1 MNLTLFLGAG
11 FSAAFGHPVM
21 DTFLGFADSC
31 QRLSDEDRSFLGKLV
46 LEARRA
52 NSFLESSPT
61 NIEDILSFSQM
72 AERLH
77 LIENGEDRKGHLLE
91 IVQKIYTTAPPA
103 SEYWKRYNVL
113 SKLIGKE
120 PGRFNGKLSF
130 ITTNYDLNIESAC
143 IAFGAQVNPGFKFHR
158 VSKGN
163 VRIINNFY
171 NSGSIPL
178 YKLHGS
184 VNWYPTNDESDLV
197 VDDKVVA
204 IQGSFDDTQ
213 SRSLP
218 YLCAPDYKAPGVPVI
233 VPPSFLK
240 PDLPEALKAVW
251 SGAAQALSKA
261 NIVAFVGYSFPFS
274 DTDMMFFLARA
285 LSENAGLRKVYLVD
299 PRADEIA
306 ARLRSPISKIG
317 SHFRNLLHPI
327 AHKWTDVA
335 LPL

>member
-1 MNLTLFLGAG
+1 MFL
-11 FSAAFGHPVM
+11 
-21 DTFLGFADSC
+21 D
-31 QRLSDEDRSFLGKLV
+31 KLV

-72 AERLH
+72 GERLGLTH
-77 LIENGEDRKGHLLE
+77 GENRNHHLLE
-91 IVQKIYTTAPPA
+91 IIQKIYTTVPPDL
-103 SEYWKRYNVL
+103 EYWQRYQPFK
-113 SKLIGKE
+113 KLIGAE
-120 PGRFNGKLSF
+120 PREFNGTLSF
-130 ITTNYDLNIESAC
+130 VTTNYDLNIESAC
-143 IAFGAQVNPGFKFHR
+143 NSLRTYVNPGFEVHTVKE
-158 VSKGN
+158 GN
-163 VRIINNFY
+163 VHTVSNFY
-171 NSGSIPL
+171 DSGRIPL

-184 VNWYPTNDESDLV
+184 VNWYLTDNEPGLV
-197 VDDKVVA
+197 VEDRVVA
-204 IQGSFDDTQ
+204 VQASFHDKHP
-213 SRSLP
+213 RSLP
-218 YLCAPDYKAPGVPVI
+218 YPCVADYKAPGIPVI

-240 PDLPEALKAVW
+240 PDLPKALKAVW
-251 SGAAQALSKA
+251 SGAARVLSKA

-299 PRADEIA
+299 PRADDIA

-327 AHKWTDVA
+327 ARGWTDVA